1 MIATA
6 EDIEA
11 IIPNAPDNIKALWLL
26 SGSALYFTYGERYG
40 LICTIEDPYDVTYI
54 ASTVIDPA
62 QPFTVSMLRFIK
74 TLHDEGKICLITDHP
89 RYHELIQS
97 VLSRYNM
104 RYEVQGDTMYSYNF

>member
-11 IIPNAPDNIKALWLL
+11 IIPNAPDHIKQLWLL
-26 SGSALYFTYGERYG
+26 SDSELYLKDGEPYG
-40 LICTIEDPYDVTYI
+40 LICTIEDPYGVTYI

-74 TLHDEGKICLITDHP
+74 KLANAGKICIITDHP
-89 RYHELIQS
+89 HYHEHIQS

-104 RYEVQGDTMYSYNF
+104 RYEVQGDILHSYNY